1 MSQQQS
7 HTVSGTNFLPN
18 GLKHLCTRKK
28 KKKAQNKLF
37 SNIKTISFLY
47 PSHYML
53 SIALLFLVNENITN
67 NLTCQKIMNPS
78 KKIDYLPVQPLS
90 SHHFMIETSW
100 ADHTNLDGNS
110 SSS

>member
-1 MSQQQS
+1 
-7 HTVSGTNFLPN
+7 
-18 GLKHLCTRKK
+18 
-28 KKKAQNKLF
+28 
-37 SNIKTISFLY
+37 
-47 PSHYML
+47 ML